1 MDLTDIKFS
10 HDPLGLSGLHNQIM
24 ESPKTEN
31 KPSLSVYHYETQY
44 SPKKESN
51 ALKYFLWGLGIL
63 LLIVGVIIWVNSS
76 KEVYTTFYLADK
88 ETWDLEFIET
98 KRKEN
103 KAEFKTDVGWVI
115 YK

>member
-24 ESPKTEN
+24 ESPQKEYI
-31 KPSLSVYHYETQY
+31 PSPQY
-44 SPKKESN
+44 PYQPQYATKKESN
-51 ALKYFLWGLGIL
+51 GWKYFLWGFGIL
-63 LLIVGVIIWVNSS
+63 LIIVGVIIWVNTS
-76 KEVYTTFYLADK
+76 KEVFTTLYLADK
-88 ETWDLEFIET
+88 ERWDLDFIES

-103 KAEFKTDVGWVI
+103 KAEFKKDVGWVI